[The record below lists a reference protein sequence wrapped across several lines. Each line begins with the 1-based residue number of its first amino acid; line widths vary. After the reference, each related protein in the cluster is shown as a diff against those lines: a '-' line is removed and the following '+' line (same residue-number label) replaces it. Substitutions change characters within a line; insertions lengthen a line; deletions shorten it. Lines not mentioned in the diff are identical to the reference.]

1 MYILPKCDEINA
13 INIKYQD
20 DRRYSNR
27 EKNSSLSLIMAKISN
42 INLMQIYHVFIKT
55 TTKNDVSMFYVRIMI
70 LSVVKNLIT

>member
-1 MYILPKCDEINA
+1 MIDGILIG
-13 INIKYQD
+13 
-20 DRRYSNR
+20 R
-27 EKNSSLSLIMAKISN
+27 KNNSLSLIMAKISN

>member
-1 MYILPKCDEINA
+1 MIDGILIG
-13 INIKYQD
+13 
-20 DRRYSNR
+20 R
-27 EKNSSLSLIMAKISN
+27 KNNPLSLIMAKISN

>member
-1 MYILPKCDEINA
+1 MIDGTLIG
-13 INIKYQD
+13 
-20 DRRYSNR
+20 R
-27 EKNSSLSLIMAKISN
+27 KNNSLSLIMAKIFN